1 MLTVWGR
8 KNSFNVQKVMW
19 LIGEL
24 GLQYHMI
31 PFGGRFG
38 NCDTEEFAAINPTRH
53 IPVISLNDRIVWES
67 HTILRFLA
75 ASSDQNAFWPNDPLE
90 RAHREC
96 WMDWCQTALEPD
108 LMMGVFWGLIRTPE
122 PERDWATINEQV
134 ARCSHHFEILE
145 AILSQQPFL
154 SGQHFGLADIPTGA
168 TLYRYFSLDIERP
181 AIPAVKALYQR
192 LQSRPAYREHVMV
205 SYDDLRGQRIRR

>member
-1 MLTVWGR
+1 MLSVWGR

-24 GLQYHMI
+24 GLQYRSI
-31 PFGGRFG
+31 PFGGPFG
-38 NCDTEEFAAINPTRH
+38 DCDTDEFATINPTRH
-53 IPVISLNDRIVWES
+53 IPVIDLDEQVVWES

-75 ASSDQNAFWPNDPLE
+75 ASSHFWLDDPLK
-90 RAHREC
+90 RAHVEC
-96 WMDWCQTALEPD
+96 WMDWCQTTLEAD

-122 PERDWATINEQV
+122 AERDWPTINEKV
-134 ARCSHHFEILE
+134 ARCYRHFEMLESILNR
-145 AILSQQPFL
+145 QPFL
-154 SGQHFGLADIPTGA
+154 SGDSFGLADIPTGA

-181 AIPAVKALYQR
+181 TIPAVEAWYQR

-205 SYDDLRGQRIRR
+205 SYDDLRGQRIRQ